1 MVKVFLCGDNRD
13 ESIKNTLAR
22 AVNNYGG
29 FSIHEVDNLSMIKEN
44 YEVLIFKNSFKYQKC
59 SLSKQ
64 SLYITDSQNKN
75 AITVLQENHLAAI
88 TCGMN
93 FKDTLNI
100 SSLSGEKATVSL
112 QRNIVTCDGNIIE
125 PRDVKITLKKKTSI
139 YPLLTSTI
147 VLLVSSSEPKNNYV
161 F

>member
-1 MVKVFLCGDNRD
+1 MVKVFLCGDKND
-13 ESIKNTLAR
+13 QSIKNALIR
-22 AVNNYGG
+22 AVNNYGN
-29 FSIHEVDNLSMIKEN
+29 FSIHEDDNLSTIKEN
-44 YEVLIFKNSFKYQKC
+44 YDILIFKNSFKYQKC
-59 SLSKQ
+59 KLNKQ

-75 AITVLQENHLAAI
+75 AISVLKENSLAAV

-93 FKDTLNI
+93 FKDTVSI
-100 SSLSGEKATVSL
+100 SSLNSEQATVSL